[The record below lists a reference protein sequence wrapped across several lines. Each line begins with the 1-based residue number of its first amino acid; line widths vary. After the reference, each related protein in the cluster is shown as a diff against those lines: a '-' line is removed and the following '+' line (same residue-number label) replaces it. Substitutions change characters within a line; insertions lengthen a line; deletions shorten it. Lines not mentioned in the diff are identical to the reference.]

1 MKKNILLLLISTLLN
16 LPVKAAIHTVPGNF
30 ATIQDA
36 LNACAPFD
44 TVVVQPGAYF
54 ENLTWPS
61 VNGIKLFGSSSANTV
76 VNGGGSNRC
85 LNISAS
91 VIDTLTIVK
100 GLTFLGGG
108 IATGSGYGA
117 GAYLNNAS
125 VIFDDVVIT
134 GNRVYVPGGHG
145 YGAGVHLN
153 NSSSVFRN
161 CTISFNG
168 IDSATWCYGA
178 GIYISGGSPILENV
192 EISDN
197 SMSAENWTYGIGM
210 HIKSNATVKMDRVK
224 VINNFSGDNAIWYYG
239 NGIYVDDS
247 DVTATNLLVADNFS
261 GLGGSF
267 NYGGGIFC
275 DGVSTVELI
284 HTTIANNYKTNSG
297 TINGTGIYA
306 RDASVEVV
314 NSISYNPGGGAEV
327 NTGGGGSVAITYSNV
342 RNGYTGTGN
351 ISALSQF
358 AGPTDYHLL
367 LASPCAGTGTP
378 SNSIGWD
385 LDYLPRPQPANS
397 DPDMGCYELNQTPT
411 GLSDLNQET
420 MNIYPNPTAH
430 TLTVSVQQTDHH
442 IITVSD
448 LRGRILQREEFEG
461 KMIMMQVDHIP
472 SGIYMV
478 DVDGKW
484 KNKVVIE
491 R

>member
-1 MKKNILLLLISTLLN
+1 MLIISTITLLPGAN
-16 LPVKAAIHTVPGNF
+16 ATIHTVPGSF

-36 LNACAPFD
+36 LNACSPTD
-44 TVVVQPGAYF
+44 TIVVQPGVYF

-61 VNGIKLFGSSSANTV
+61 VNGIKLLGSSSVNTV

-85 LNISAS
+85 LNITSS
-91 VIDTLTIVK
+91 GIDTTTIIK
-100 GLTFLGGG
+100 GFTFLGGG

-117 GAYLNNAS
+117 GAYVNNAS
-125 VIFDDVVIT
+125 VIFDDVSIT

-168 IDSATWCYGA
+168 IDTATWCYGA
-178 GIYISGGSPILENV
+178 GIYISGGSPVLENV

-210 HIKSNATVKMDRVK
+210 HIKSSATVTMDRVK

-261 GLGGSF
+261 GVGGSF

-275 DGVSTVELI
+275 DGISNVELI
-284 HTTIANNYKTNSG
+284 HATIANNYKTNSG
-297 TINGTGIYA
+297 SINGTGIYA
-306 RDASVEVV
+306 RDATVEVV
-314 NSISYNPGGGAEV
+314 NSISYNPGSGTEV
-327 NTGGGGSVAITYSNV
+327 NTGGGGSVTITYSNV
-342 RNGYTGTGN
+342 RNGYTGMGN
-351 ISALSQF
+351 INALSQF
-358 AGPTDYHLL
+358 AGATDYHLL

-385 LDYLPRPQPANS
+385 LDYLPRPQPANT
-397 DPDMGCYELNQTPT
+397 DPDMGCYELNQTST
-411 GLSDLNQET
+411 GLSDHAEGSINL
-420 MNIYPNPTAH
+420 YPNPASH
-430 TLTVSVQQTDHH
+430 MITVSYPKNGQHL
-442 IITVSD
+442 ITLSD
-448 LRGRILQREEFEG
+448 LRGRVFSSEEYTGVRTE
-461 KMIMMQVDHIP
+461 INVDHIP
-472 SGIYMV
+472 SGIYIV

-484 KNKVVIE
+484 KRKVIVA